1 MNTNKYIY
9 EYTYTDTF
17 IKICKNR
24 FQVRIGDDAHSQKDC
39 AASASNCNNPNL
51 FEIGRVLVHPNY
63 DQPKYANDIALLRLR
78 SQSERNPLLLLLS
91 NANAPPKSSYLIGPI
106 TFTPICLPLNE
117 TTALADRLIGQTGV
131 VAGWSSNAESTFLFR
146 RKF

>member
-1 MNTNKYIY
+1 M
-9 EYTYTDTF
+9 
-17 IKICKNR
+17 
-24 FQVRIGDDAHSQKDC
+24 
-39 AASASNCNNPNL
+39 
-51 FEIGRVLVHPNY
+51 HPNY

-78 SQSERNPLLLLLS
+78 SQSERHPLLVLLS

-131 VAGWSSNAESTFLFR
+131 VAGWSSNAESTFFFR
-146 RKF
+146 ENFKINKIYTKQ